1 MGRTV
6 KDSGRLRTMPNVYEI
21 VRRQDRSFD
30 IFQNGELADG
40 SVPDEWLEDQLV
52 RYGICG
58 KEYRDMRRDLDELG
72 KVRLVYAGRIKSVPK
87 IANH

>member
-21 VRRQDRSFD
+21 IRRQDLSFD
-30 IFQNGELADG
+30 IFHNDELADS
-40 SVPDEWLEDQLV
+40 SVPDGWLEDQMA

-58 KEYRDMRRDLDELG
+58 KEYHDMRRDLDELG
-72 KVRLVYAGRIKSVPK
+72 KVRLVYAERKKSAPK
-87 IANH
+87 ITHH